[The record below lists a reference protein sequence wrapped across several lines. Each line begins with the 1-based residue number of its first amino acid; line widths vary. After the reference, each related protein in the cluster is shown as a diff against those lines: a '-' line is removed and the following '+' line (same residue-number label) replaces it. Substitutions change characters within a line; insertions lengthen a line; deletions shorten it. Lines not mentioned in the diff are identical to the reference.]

1 MSRSDLVLLHPPTVY
16 DFRKKTILYGPV
28 SDVVPSTPIFE
39 MYPIGFT
46 SLAEYLERVGYRVRI
61 VNLAVRMLNNPRF
74 DAEEQIRKM
83 ESSLFG
89 IDLHWLPHVQGA
101 IEVARLVKKHHP
113 ISAVVMGGLSASYYS
128 RELMQYPEVDYV
140 LRGDSTEEPLR
151 QLMDCLSKGGDH
163 SSVPN
168 LTWRDAKGEIRENP
182 LSHVPSSLDDVMLD
196 CYGHTLRSVVRH
208 LDLRNYIPFKR
219 WLRYPIMGV
228 LTCRGCTRNCAF
240 CGGSSFA
247 FRRVCNRD
255 RTAFRSPEAVARD
268 VTQIQRISR
277 GPIFIL
283 GDIRQPGN
291 GYADH
296 LLDLLRRQKVKN
308 QIMIEIFGPA
318 SEGFLRT
325 IGEVCPGF
333 CIEISPDSHD
343 PEVRR
348 AMGKNYTNE
357 AVEETAL
364 NAVKAGCKRVDV
376 FFMIGLPHQTYQS
389 VIDTVD
395 YCELLL
401 QRPDLEKKVIP
412 FIAPL
417 APFLDPGSLA
427 FEHPERY
434 GYRLF
439 YNTLEEHRRAMLA
452 PSWKYMLNY
461 ETQWLTRD
469 DIVASTYEAGLHL
482 NRLKAKYGIIP
493 ADTAEDIERRTI
505 RASQIIRQLDEIVAQ
520 GEPAAIEERLAHLKS
535 SIEDASMS
543 TVCEKTELELPVG
556 LIKLNPLRALWS
568 LLTGQ

>member
-1 MSRSDLVLLHPPTVY
+1 VSHSDLVLLHPPTVY

-46 SLAEYLERVGYRVRI
+46 SIAEYLERAGYRVRI
-61 VNLAVRMLNNPRF
+61 VNLAVRMLNAHHF
-74 DAEEQIRKM
+74 DAENFIRKTQ
-83 ESSLFG
+83 SWLFG

-113 ISAVVMGGLSASYYS
+113 TSAVVMGGLSASYYS
-128 RELMQYPEVDYV
+128 RELFQYPEIDYV

-151 QLMDCLSKGGDH
+151 QLMDCLSKGGDL

-168 LTWRDAKGEIRENP
+168 LTWRDGNGEIHENP
-182 LSHVPSSLDDVMLD
+182 LSHVPDSLDDVMVNYYNHILK
-196 CYGHTLRSVVRH
+196 SVVRH
-208 LDLRNYIPFKR
+208 LDLANYIPFKR

-228 LTCRGCTRNCAF
+228 LTCRGCNRNCTF
-240 CGGSSFA
+240 CGGSAFA

-255 RTAFRSPEAVARD
+255 RTVFRSPEAVAHD
-268 VTQIQRISR
+268 VQQIQRISR

-283 GDIRQPGN
+283 GDIRQPGDE
-291 GYADH
+291 YASR
-296 LLDLLRRQKVKN
+296 LLELLRGQKVKN
-308 QIMIEIFGPA
+308 QVMTEVFGPA
-318 SEGFLRT
+318 SGDFLRKM
-325 IGEVCPGF
+325 GEACPGF

-357 AVEETAL
+357 AMEETIL
-364 NAVKAGCKRVDV
+364 NAVMAGCKRVDV
-376 FFMIGLPHQTYQS
+376 FFMIGLPKQSYQS
-389 VIDTVD
+389 VMDTVD
-395 YCELLL
+395 YCESLLR
-401 QRPDLEKKVIP
+401 RPELEKKVIP

-427 FEHPERY
+427 FEHPERH
-434 GYRLF
+434 GYRLL
-439 YNTLEEHRRAMLA
+439 YHTLEEHRRAMLS

-461 ETQWLTRD
+461 ETQWMTRD
-469 DIVASTYEAGLHL
+469 EIVNSTYEAGLRL
-482 NRLKAKYGIIP
+482 NRLKAKYGIISK
-493 ADTAEDIERRTI
+493 DTAEEIERRTV
-505 RASQIIRQLDEIVAQ
+505 RASQIIKQLEEIMALEDSV
-520 GEPAAIEERLAHLKS
+520 AIEERLAKLKPT
-535 SIEDASMS
+535 IDNASVS